1 MFAKTFLT
9 SQTTAHWIHP
19 FGRRGQFRGDA
30 AINNGMTDRC
40 LSWLANLFYSLFP
53 TER

>member
-9 SQTTAHWIHP
+9 SQTTAHRIHP